1 MRTSPHL
8 EIALD
13 KPDLLVRGSFDE
25 ATPAL
30 LSGRLIVHL
39 SEPIRVRSLRMV
51 FNGRIDTFLN
61 QTLVSNSV
69 AKDEHREF
77 GNHEWVFLKPQ
88 KPSVVWG
95 PESKVF
101 PFDFW
106 VPGDNPETIVTALG
120 KIRYQLQATL
130 ERTSF
135 HVNPTASVE
144 VPMKRGPMPGAP
156 WALALMESIEAVG
169 QWEEQLDYRVSVPTR
184 SLKDGELFHTQ
195 FELQP
200 RTKGLKLIAAGVLVK
215 EYVRYYNSSG
225 ESLHKFARVV
235 ARNENYVS
243 PAGVCSVQPRRAD
256 NCMNL
261 VDATSVQIPLAI
273 PVAYGNIQYDAITD
287 LIEVRH
293 RIKFLIKVRDTNML
307 IHSIFI
313 AVPVTIMPV
322 NARDDSCILPRYESA
337 ILNPGAVIMRS
348 NTLPPSYDALLRP
361 SASVSNTQ
369 EVGENE
375 ECVTPMPLEPGE
387 DIDGFPGPLE
397 RTRSQFYLASPD
409 QSPPLRP
416 RRSSPA
422 GASSSSTVLDPNSA
436 SNEHRRRES
445 RSSSQT
451 TSTLDDNVMGTP
463 SGALNPLPT
472 ATVAG
477 IHSEV
482 VEKSMGGSERCNNNA
497 SPTPAKPGSMLHERL
512 AGARISDKVRS
523 IFHGRSSSSASNCP
537 CSNGRHSRR
546 ASNASSCGECS
557 SAAELPQSNTALRS
571 MTPPPARIHEPLV
584 GAYHTVP
591 RGASATP
598 PTLPPR
604 NSLAARSSA
613 ARHSIFHLGAIDAE
627 DSDDDVPL
635 RPPPEAFLQPISSPH
650 LQSISSPHLQPI
662 SSPPHLQPIASPHL
676 QPIASPHHGI
686 GASGVPTSPVTLH

>member
-8 EIALD
+8 EIVLD

-77 GNHEWVFLKPQ
+77 GNHEWEFLKPQ
-88 KPSVVWG
+88 KPSVIWG

-101 PFDFW
+101 PFDLW

-120 KIRYQLQATL
+120 KVRYMLQATL

-135 HVNPTASVE
+135 HVNLTAAVE
-144 VPMKRGPMPGAP
+144 VPVKRGPMPGAP

-200 RTKGLKLIAAGVLVK
+200 RTKGLKLIAAGVLIK
-215 EYVRYYNSSG
+215 EYVRYYSSSG

-235 ARNENYVS
+235 ARNENYIS
-243 PAGVCSVQPRRAD
+243 PAGVCTVQPRRAD

-273 PVAYGNIQYDAITD
+273 PEAYGNIQYDVITD

-348 NTLPPSYDALLRP
+348 DTLPPSYDALLRP
-361 SASVSNTQ
+361 SASTANTQ
-369 EVGENE
+369 EREQQEDDDEEND
-375 ECVTPMPLEPGE
+375 TPLVLEPGE

-397 RTRSQFYLASPD
+397 RSRSQFYLASPD

-416 RRSSPA
+416 RSSIA
-422 GASSSSTVLDPNSA
+422 AEASSSSTVHDTNTTS
-436 SNEHRRRES
+436 SEHRRRES

-451 TSTLDDNVMGTP
+451 ASTLGDNVMGEP
-463 SGALNPLPT
+463 SDANALPPT
-472 ATVAG
+472 AATAAAVG
-477 IHSEV
+477 IHNETA
-482 VEKSMGGSERCNNNA
+482 EKCMRGSERCNNNA
-497 SPTPAKPGSMLHERL
+497 SPTPSKSGSMLHERL
-512 AGARISDKVRS
+512 AGTRISDKVRS
-523 IFHGRSSSSASNCP
+523 IFHGRSSSSASSCR
-537 CSNGRHSRR
+537 CSSGRHSRR
-546 ASNASSCGECS
+546 ASNASSCGGCP
-557 SAAELPQSNTALRS
+557 SATEQPQPNADLRS
-571 MTPPPARIHEPLV
+571 MTPPPARIREPLT

-591 RGASATP
+591 RGASAAP
-598 PTLPPR
+598 PMLPPR
-604 NSLAARSSA
+604 NSLAGGTPA

-635 RPPPEAFLQPISSPH
+635 RPPPEAFLQPV
-650 LQSISSPHLQPI
+650 SSPHLQPV
-662 SSPPHLQPIASPHL
+662 SSPHL
-676 QPIASPHHGI
+676 QPIASPHGI
-686 GASGVPTSPVTLH
+686 GASAAPTSPVMFH